1 MTDLQAAIARLTAND
16 YLTWATKELIGTDYS
31 ANGLAFQERRR
42 DMLIVA
48 SATLDARPITA
59 EGLMERGFRWDE
71 DMAEF
76 SITLGENVLDV
87 EYDGEKFNWW
97 YFNDG
102 ILMNLLA
109 PQTMGDLTTLLLR
122 LERRVG

>member
-31 ANGLAFQERRR
+31 AKGLAFQERRR

-59 EGLMERGFRWDE
+59 EGLKERGFRWDE

-97 YFNDG
+97 YVNDG